1 MRITFKETDDSTKIK
16 IFLNDIHMGAV
27 LLDVWTH
34 KWHIEPNFNIP
45 YRFDGKREQHDSSYK
60 AGKELVKLYNFLYPP
75 TGIGDQ
81 QEFGISLE
89 EILSF
94 LKTK

>member
-1 MRITFKETDDSTKIK
+1 M
-16 IFLNDIHMGAV
+16 HMGAV
-27 LLDVWTH
+27 LLDVWTQ
-34 KWHIEPNFNIP
+34 KWHIQPTFNIP
-45 YRFDGKREQHDSSYK
+45 YSFDRKREKFDSSYK

-75 TGIGDQ
+75 VGRGNK

-94 LKTK
+94 LRTK